1 MEKDRTT
8 EGRTYTGKA
17 ADRERRI
24 YRVTLTGSCV
34 NALLIV
40 MKLIAGIVGHSA
52 AMIADAV
59 HSLSDFLTDIAVIVF
74 VKLSS
79 KPQDEDHDYGHGKY
93 ETLATAL
100 IGMALLFVGILILF
114 NGTMKIWKVM
124 HGVIL
129 PTPGVIA
136 FAAAI
141 VSIALKEWCYRFTMK
156 VGRSVHSDA
165 LEANAWHHRSDALS
179 SVGTALGIGGAIVL
193 GQKWTVLDPIAA
205 VIVGVLIVVTA
216 LKLLRSS
223 LDELLE
229 KSLPRLV
236 EQDIERIAL
245 SEPEVSELHH
255 LRTRKIGSTIAID
268 MHVRMPGDM
277 SLYEAHLHA
286 SHIEEKLRRKYGR
299 NTIISLHAEPLKVD
313 GKYQKP
319 TK

>member
-1 MEKDRTT
+1 M
-8 EGRTYTGKA
+8 A
-17 ADRERRI
+17 AG
-24 YRVTLTGSCV
+24 VF
-34 NALLIV
+34 
-40 MKLIAGIVGHSA
+40 GHSA

-93 ETLATAL
+93 ETLATTL
-100 IGMALLFVGILILF
+100 IGLALLFVGALILI
-114 NGTMKIWKVM
+114 NGAMKIWQVI
-124 HGVIL
+124 HGVVL
-129 PTPGVIA
+129 PTPGLVA
-136 FAAAI
+136 FVAAI
-141 VSIALKEWCYRFTMK
+141 ASILLKEWCFRFTMREGK
-156 VGRSVHSDA
+156 RVHSEA

-179 SVGTALGIGGAIVL
+179 SVGTALGIGGAIAL
-193 GQKWTVLDPIAA
+193 GKQWTVLDPIAA

-216 LKLLRSS
+216 LKLLRTS

-229 KSLPRLV
+229 KSLPQQV
-236 EQDIERIAL
+236 EQDIEQIAL

-277 SLYEAHLHA
+277 SLYEAHLHT

-299 NTIISLHAEPLKVD
+299 TTIISLHAEPLKVD
-313 GKYQKP
+313 GKYQEPKSRSSIAQ
-319 TK
+319 